1 MKFIPEKVESKIFLL
16 ILIIC
21 LSMSLLAAR
30 LIVFTQE
37 NSMIGNYRNHLASI
51 ADSHALQIQDGFS
64 ARIRA
69 AVAANEVIQKSLTEA
84 REKKGFL
91 DIAAADYPMSGG
103 ISEITTYLASP
114 GEPHLTTR
122 SKLVATQIA
131 MQYTAPIIRREF
143 ANFYVAIQDEFICI
157 SPSEEPGM
165 IGAPDEAGLR
175 EKYALVG
182 PVENPGRGPVW
193 SPVQYNP
200 RGNQWDTSLLV
211 PLYDGERFLG
221 LTGSDYT
228 LNELFN
234 RLDDL
239 TDLDRLSAAYIFNSA
254 GEVIGQPN
262 RTASILT
269 NEMQPRWHLRL
280 EEFSDERV
288 QRLIERYRLLSP
300 KGDKSLHVEFDEGKV
315 THMAY
320 VSPIGAMDWQLAVV
334 TDDQHIEAL
343 VASIKWK
350 LTFSAVFVALIL
362 VFLLRACFRQL
373 FIDRVV
379 DLERATWA
387 FTQHGIV
394 DFPQAGNDEI
404 GGLVFAFKEM
414 VESLASRE
422 AELIVRNQQLKKE
435 ISGRLSAVESLRES
449 EGKFRTLFEKSSD
462 AILVF
467 DGERLIDCNEAAV
480 GMLDCESKEALLAT
494 PPLDFAPEFQPDGTP
509 SPVKFAELLELVAK
523 EGKHHYEWVGR
534 TATGCEFWVDALI
547 TRVPYGGRE
556 VFYMV
561 WRDITSRKEEE
572 EERVRLTTAIEQAAE
587 VIIVTDPSG
596 TMLYVNPSFE
606 RLTGYTRDEALGR
619 VSDLLDTNHA
629 DKKMIAD
636 IWATLE
642 RGDVWKGPV
651 ANERK
656 DKTRYQ
662 AETTISPVRDAS
674 GAINNFV
681 IVSRD
686 VTKEATLEAQLLQAH
701 KMEAIGEL
709 ASGIAHEINTPTQ
722 YIGDNIRFFQESFS
736 DIQSLL
742 DKYQKLLKAVQSEE
756 PAQEIANEV
765 GALIKEIELDYLS
778 EEVPIAIEQSL
789 EGNSRVA
796 EIVRAMKEFAHP
808 GLEEMTA
815 IDVNHAISNT
825 IAVARNEWKYVADVV
840 TDFDPDL
847 PEVPCLPGSFNQ
859 VMLNILVNAAH
870 AIAEVVKDDSEKK
883 GTITVTTRSID
894 GWAEIRIQ
902 DTGPGIPEKIRTKIF
917 DPFFTTKDPGKGTGQ
932 GLALVHAVIVEKHK
946 GTIQV
951 ETEPGKGTTF
961 IVRVPLALIHESEER
976 PEAVIA
982 EIGG

>member
-1 MKFIPEKVESKIFLL
+1 MKLIPKKVESRIFLL

-30 LIVFTQE
+30 LIVISQE
-37 NSMIGNYRNHLASI
+37 SAMIGNYRSHLASV
-51 ADSHALQIQDGFS
+51 ANSRALQIQDGFS

-69 AVAANEVIQKSLTEA
+69 AVAANEVIQESLSEA
-84 REKKGFL
+84 RERKGFIE
-91 DIAAADYPMSGG
+91 IAAVNYSMSGDVP
-103 ISEITTYLASP
+103 EVTTYLASP
-114 GEPHLTTR
+114 DAPSITTQV
-122 SKLVATQIA
+122 KLAAAQLP
-131 MQYTAPIIRREF
+131 MQYVAPIIRREF
-143 ANFYVAIQDEFICI
+143 TNFYVAIQDEFTCI
-157 SPSEEPGM
+157 SPSVGPDM
-165 IGAPDEAGLR
+165 IGAPNEASLR
-175 EKYALVG
+175 EKYAIVG
-182 PVENPGRGPVW
+182 PAENPERDPVW
-193 SPVQYNP
+193 SPVEYDP
-200 RGNQWDTSLLV
+200 RRNEWLTSLLV

-221 LTGSDYT
+221 LTGSDYA
-228 LNELFN
+228 LNELFSQVVELIELE
-234 RLDDL
+234 RL
-239 TDLDRLSAAYIFNSA
+239 RAAYILNSA
-254 GEVIGQPN
+254 GEVIAHPYPM
-262 RTASILT
+262 ASILT
-269 NEMQPRWHLRL
+269 NEMKSHWQGPL
-280 EEFSDERV
+280 EELYHER
-288 QRLIERYRLLSP
+288 LMERYRLLSP
-300 KGDKSLHVEFDEGKV
+300 EGNKSLYVAFEEGEV

-320 VSPIGAMDWQLAVV
+320 VSPIGAMNWLLAVV
-334 TDDQHIEAL
+334 TDDQVIEEL
-343 VASIKWK
+343 VASLRWK
-350 LTFSAVFVALIL
+350 LMLSAVFAALIL

-379 DLERATWA
+379 DLEHATRA
-387 FTQHGIV
+387 FTEFGIV
-394 DFPQAGNDEI
+394 DFPQSGNDEI

-414 VESLASRE
+414 VQSLASRE
-422 AELIVRNQQLKKE
+422 AELTVRNQQLKNE

-449 EGKFRTLFEKSSD
+449 ERKFRTLFEKSSD

-494 PPLDFAPEFQPDGTP
+494 PLLDFAPEFQPDGTL
-509 SPVKFAELLELVAK
+509 SSVKSTELLELVTK
-523 EGKHHYEWVGR
+523 EGKHRYEWVGR
-534 TATGCEFWVDALI
+534 TAAAREFWVDALI

-561 WRDITSRKEEE
+561 WRDITSRKEED

-587 VIIVTDPSG
+587 VIIVTDPLG

-606 RLTGYTRDEALGR
+606 RLTGYTREEALGS

-636 IWATLE
+636 IWATLK
-642 RGDVWKGPV
+642 RGDVWKGRV
-651 ANERK
+651 VNEGK
-656 DKTRYQ
+656 DKTPYQ

-674 GAINNFV
+674 GVINNFV
-681 IVSRD
+681 IVSYD

-736 DIQSLL
+736 DIKCLL
-742 DKYQKLLKAVQSEE
+742 DKYQELLKAIQNEE
-756 PAQEIANEV
+756 PAQHVANEV
-765 GALIKEIELDYLS
+765 AALIEEIELDYLN
-778 EEVPIAIEQSL
+778 EEVPLAIEQSL

-815 IDVNHAISNT
+815 IDVNHAINNT

-870 AIAEVVKDDSEKK
+870 AIA
-883 GTITVTTRSID
+883 
-894 GWAEIRIQ
+894 
-902 DTGPGIPEKIRTKIF
+902 
-917 DPFFTTKDPGKGTGQ
+917 
-932 GLALVHAVIVEKHK
+932 
-946 GTIQV
+946 
-951 ETEPGKGTTF
+951 
-961 IVRVPLALIHESEER
+961 
-976 PEAVIA
+976 
-982 EIGG
+982 